1 MVNKNRQVT
10 LLLYYINIFTNNSG
24 QNNKTNR
31 PRDKSSSEK
40 PKGFC
45 RPNKDRR
52 QLALGGKVE
61 RFFLF
66 PFCYYCC
73 FIFFWNGCAWGQESR
88 DLCIRWMPSL
98 QNGQKSQLVE
108 QIRWKKPKSPEAA
121 TKWESNVGEGQGK
134 PNKAFSLCLDGQK
147 EGSAWTRDP
156 GHADTLV
163 PSERKH
169 WRGWQCAWTSCTGG
183 AFVGR
188 PLL

>member
-61 RFFLF
+61 RFFFVSFLLLLLLF
-66 PFCYYCC
+66 
-73 FIFFWNGCAWGQESR
+73 FFFETGVPGGKNQEVYALGGCPLCKMDKRVSLWSRLDERSQRAQRLQPNG
-88 DLCIRWMPSL
+88 
-98 QNGQKSQLVE
+98 
-108 QIRWKKPKSPEAA
+108 
-121 TKWESNVGEGQGK
+121 
-134 PNKAFSLCLDGQK
+134 K
-147 EGSAWTRDP
+147 EMCR
-156 GHADTLV
+156 
-163 PSERKH
+163 
-169 WRGWQCAWTSCTGG
+169 GG
-183 AFVGR
+183 AG
-188 PLL
+188 